1 MTLRLRRAGPEDVD
15 FLVELANHEDVEPFM
30 SARRA
35 RDAEAIGAEIERSR
49 REPQEAGTF
58 VIEVDEDGDWRR
70 AGSLEFNV
78 ENRRSRI
85 ARLGGL
91 AIHPD
96 FRGRRLAD
104 EAARRFQRHLV
115 FDLGYHRLE
124 LECYAFNER
133 AVRHAERVGFVLEGR
148 RRRAY
153 WRHGDWVDGILFGLV
168 REDLETPGLRLL
180 HDHVARFNAGVRSG
194 DFGPMLEAFAGDAEM
209 AFEGVP
215 VGPFRGRGA
224 IAAAY
229 RERPPDDEL
238 EVLDAREE
246 GPLVV
251 AAYAWRAEPGVPAGE
266 LRLTRE
272 GDLIRRLVVTFD
284 RG

>member
-1 MTLRLRRAGPEDVD
+1 VTVRLRRAGPEDVD

-35 RDAEAIGAEIERSR
+35 RDAEGIGAELERSR
-49 REPQEAGTF
+49 REPQQAGTF

-70 AGSLEFNV
+70 AGSLEFDV
-78 ENRRSRI
+78 ENPRSRI

-133 AVRHAERVGFVLEGR
+133 AIRHAERVGFVLEGR

-153 WRHGDWVDGILFGLV
+153 WRHGDWVDGVLFGLV
-168 REDLETPGLRLL
+168 REDLETPGLGLL
-180 HDHVARFNAGVRSG
+180 ADHVERFNAGVRSG
-194 DFGPMLEAFAGDAEM
+194 DFGPMLEAFAEDAEM

-215 VGPFRGRGA
+215 VGPFRGRDA

-229 RERPPDDEL
+229 RERPPDDEV

-251 AAYAWRAEPGVPAGE
+251 AAYAWRAEPGVRAGE

-272 GDLIRRLVVTFD
+272 GDRIRGLVVTFD
-284 RG
+284 

>member
-1 MTLRLRRAGPEDVD
+1 MSLRIRRARAEDVD
-15 FLVELANHEDVEPFM
+15 FLVELANHDEVEPFL

-35 RDAEAIGAEIERSR
+35 RDHEAIAAEVERSLS
-49 REPQEAGTF
+49 EPQDFGRF
-58 VIEVDEDGDWRR
+58 VIEVDDGDGWRL
-70 AGSLEFNV
+70 AGSMEFHV

-96 FRGRRLAD
+96 LRGRRLAD

-133 AVRHAERVGFVLEGR
+133 AIRHAERVGFVLEGR
-148 RRRAY
+148 KRRAY
-153 WRHGDWVDGILFGLV
+153 WRHGEWVDGVLFGLV
-168 REDLETPGLRLL
+168 REDLEGIALL
-180 HDHVARFNAGVRSG
+180 HDHVSRFNAGVASG
-194 DFGPMLEAFAGDAEM
+194 DFGPMLELFADDAELT
-209 AFEGVP
+209 FEGVP
-215 VGPFRGRGA
+215 VGPFAGRDA

-238 EVLDAREE
+238 ELLDARED

-251 AAYAWRAEPGVPAGE
+251 AAYGWRAEPGVRAGE
-266 LRLTRE
+266 LRLTPTPER
-272 GDLIRRLVVTFD
+272 DRIRRLVVTFD

>member
-1 MTLRLRRAGPEDVD
+1 MTLRLRRAEPEDVD
-15 FLVELANHEDVEPFM
+15 FLVELANHEEVEPFL

-35 RDAEAIGAEIERSR
+35 RDAAGIGAEVERSL
-49 REPQEAGTF
+49 REPEEVGTF
-58 VIEVDEDGDWRR
+58 VIEVDDGDGWRR
-70 AGSLEFNV
+70 AGSLEFRV

-96 FRGRRLAD
+96 LRGRRLAD

-133 AVRHAERVGFVLEGR
+133 AIRHAERVGFVLEGR

-153 WRHGDWVDGILFGLV
+153 WRHGDWVDGLLFGLV
-168 REDLETPGLRLL
+168 REDLDGIALL
-180 HDHVARFNAGVRSG
+180 HDHVARFNAGVSGG
-194 DFGPMLEAFAGDAEM
+194 DFGPMLELFADDAELV
-209 AFEGVP
+209 FEGVP
-215 VGPFRGRGA
+215 VGPFAGRDA

-229 RERPPDDEL
+229 RERPPDDVIEL
-238 EVLDAREE
+238 LDAREE

-251 AAYAWRAEPGVPAGE
+251 ASYAWRAASSDRAGE

-272 GDLIRRLVVTFD
+272 RDRIRRLVVTFD
-284 RG
+284 